1 MKKKSNFHF
10 IFNLVLSIPN
20 LMGFI
25 VVVHW
30 KLSLHMCKEMFL
42 SMKGGKPLPLH
53 TGHFWSSRVH
63 GQ

>member
-1 MKKKSNFHF
+1 
-10 IFNLVLSIPN
+10 
-20 LMGFI
+20 MGFI

-42 SMKGGKPLPLH
+42 SMKGEKTLPLH